1 MDLRMIDNAKMKSI
15 IAYLIVA
22 NDLLPGIK
30 ALAPLRIHPRG
41 CTLLAA
47 HSLECIL
54 KALSLLKGVNETE
67 IYNATARHN
76 LEVLWRLSFGYNL
89 STKMP
94 VWVSLLSFMHGR
106 PFYGRYQQDQN
117 NNVVDTGCYP
127 LLIPMVAKL
136 EHAETGLSYCHNI
149 LLVSKNGKSMSS
161 KTSC

>member
-1 MDLRMIDNAKMKSI
+1 M
-15 IAYLIVA
+15 
-22 NDLLPGIK
+22 
-30 ALAPLRIHPRG
+30 
-41 CTLLAA
+41 LAA

-94 VWVSLLSFMHGR
+94 VWVSLLLFMHGR

-136 EHAETGLSYCHNI
+136 EHVLKKAKKIVG
-149 LLVSKNGKSMSS
+149 GMFA
-161 KTSC
+161 